1 MDRRYILSRHEEL
14 RGLRV
19 QEEPAWRDI
28 AEMLSPEDNQFT
40 GPKTKADYG
49 AIYRGTGHGF
59 VAFVHG
65 AHEQLLAH
73 THQLGSVS
81 IVVCGERAVSEAYVT
96 MQARRR
102 AEDGSL
108 LELRSTGRYLDRWER
123 RDGRWAISARH
134 YVQELDDCWP
144 TCRPG
149 LETTGRRDRSD
160 PSYALFASLGDP
172 A

>member
-1 MDRRYILSRHEEL
+1 MAATQLEVLLAKQEIGERLHDYVRAMDRMDDEL
-14 RGLRV
+14 GFSV
-19 QEEPAWRDI
+19 FHPDA
-28 AEMLSPEDNQFT
+28 P
-40 GPKTKADYG
+40 ADYG

-65 AHEQLLAH
+65 AHERLLAH

-96 MQARRR
+96 VQARRR
-102 AEDGSL
+102 ADDGSL

-123 RDGRWAISARH
+123 RDGRWAISARQ